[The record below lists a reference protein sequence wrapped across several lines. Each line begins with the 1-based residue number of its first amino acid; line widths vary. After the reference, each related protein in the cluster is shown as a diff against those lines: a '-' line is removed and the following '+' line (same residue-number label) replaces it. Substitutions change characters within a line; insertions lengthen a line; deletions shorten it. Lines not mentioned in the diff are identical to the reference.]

1 MIRKINGKRV
11 RILSEGSQ
19 SRFEVPTGNTII
31 NSVLISAN
39 ELKSP
44 DTLIIRAA
52 VLKSGTT
59 NTLTMRLYW
68 NTTTSTVGATQLGL
82 YGIGASTQYV
92 QFYRRIFFSDNSTG
106 IMMNTSFNSLTD
118 MGDYGTTI
126 STVSISNWLS
136 TTGYFFISIDG
147 VGGATDQVSNVYISL
162 EI

>member
-11 RILSEGSQ
+11 RILSDGVQ
-19 SRFEVPTGNTII
+19 TRFIIPTGNTII
-31 NSVLISAN
+31 NDVIISAN

-44 DTLIIRAA
+44 DTLTLRSA

-68 NTTTSTVGATQLGL
+68 NTTLSTVGATQLGL
-82 YGIGASTQYV
+82 YGIAASTQYV

-106 IMMNTSFNSLTD
+106 IMMNTGFNATND

-136 TTGYFFISIDG
+136 TTGYFFITIDG
-147 VGGATDQVSNVYISL
+147 VGGATDEVSGVYLSL

>member
-11 RILSEGSQ
+11 RILSDGTQ
-19 SRFEVPTGNTII
+19 TRFIIPTGNTILNDVI
-31 NSVLISAN
+31 ISAN

-44 DTLIIRAA
+44 DTLTLRSA

-68 NTTTSTVGATQLGL
+68 NTTLSTVGATQLGL
-82 YGIGASTQYV
+82 YGIAASTQYV

-106 IMMNTSFNSLTD
+106 LMMDTVFNATND
-118 MGDYGTTI
+118 MGDYATTI

-147 VGGATDQVSNVYISL
+147 VGGATDEVSGVYLSL

>member
-11 RILSEGSQ
+11 RILSDGVQ
-19 SRFEVPTGNTII
+19 TRFIIPTGNTII
-31 NSVLISAN
+31 NDVIISAN

-44 DTLIIRAA
+44 DTLTLRSA

-68 NTTTSTVGATQLGL
+68 NTTVSTVGATQLGL
-82 YGIGASTQYV
+82 YGIAASTRYV

-106 IMMNTSFNSLTD
+106 IMMNTGFNATND

-136 TTGYFFISIDG
+136 TTGYFFITIDG
-147 VGGATDQVSNVYISL
+147 VGGATDEVSGVYLSL